1 MKTDIY
7 ERVTNQIIE
16 EMEKGN
22 RPWVRSWD
30 IALSLPQRVTGET
43 YRGINIILLWNAA
56 LNLGYRQ
63 PRYMT
68 FKQAEGLGSHVRKG
82 EKGHLVVKY
91 GTFTPKDVSATAIG
105 NEEQKIPYLKGYT
118 VFNVE
123 QIDGL
128 PEEYYVDEM
137 VRHIM
142 PEQRIAEIEAF
153 VAAIGV
159 KIVHHGHKAC
169 YRGAE
174 DSIIM
179 PLFETFHSPED
190 YYSTLLHELAH
201 WTGAKTRLD
210 RKDGKRFGDKDYAF
224 EELVA
229 ELSACFV
236 GTTLGL
242 RVDVGNSAAY
252 LDNWLRGLKEDKR
265 FFLTACSQ
273 AQKAADYLLAF
284 RG

>member
-7 ERVTNQIIE
+7 ERVTNQIIS

-22 RPWVRSWD
+22 RPWIRSWD
-30 IALSLPQRVTGET
+30 IDLSLPQRVTGET

-56 LNLGYRQ
+56 LNFGYRQ

-91 GTFTPKDVSATAIG
+91 GTFTPKDATNTPTGDDA
-105 NEEQKIPYLKGYT
+105 QKVPYLKGYT

-123 QIDGL
+123 QLEDL
-128 PEEYYVDEM
+128 PEAYYTGETVG
-137 VRHIM
+137 HILQ
-142 PEQRIAEIEAF
+142 EQRIAELEAF
-153 VAAIGV
+153 VAATSV
-159 KIVHHGHKAC
+159 KIIHHGHQAC
-169 YRGAE
+169 YRCAE

-179 PLFETFHSPED
+179 PPFETFHSPED

-210 RKDGKRFGDKDYAF
+210 RKGGKRFGDKDYAF

-229 ELSACFV
+229 ELVSCFV
-236 GTTLGL
+236 GSSLGL

-265 FFLTACSQ
+265 FLLQACSQ
-273 AQKAADYLLAF
+273 AQAVADYLLAF

>member
-7 ERVTNQIIE
+7 ERVTNQIIT

-22 RPWVRSWD
+22 RPWIRSWD
-30 IALSLPQRVTGET
+30 IDLSLPQRVTGES
-43 YRGINIILLWNAA
+43 YRGINVILLWNVA

-63 PRYMT
+63 SRYMT
-68 FKQAEGLGSHVRKG
+68 FKQAEGLGSHVKKG

-91 GTFTPKDVSATAIG
+91 GTFTPKDTAVTVTG
-105 NEEQKIPYLKGYT
+105 DAAQKFPYLKGYT

-123 QIDGL
+123 QIEGL
-128 PEEYYVDEM
+128 PEEYYADETAG
-137 VRHIM
+137 HIA
-142 PEQRIAEIEAF
+142 PEQRIAKLEAF
-153 VAAIGV
+153 VAATGV

-169 YRGAE
+169 YRHEA

-179 PLFETFHSPED
+179 PPFETFYSPQD

-210 RKDGKRFGDKDYAF
+210 RKGGKKFGDKGYAF

-229 ELSACFV
+229 EMAAGFV
-236 GTTLGL
+236 RATLGL
-242 RVDVGNSAAY
+242 RVDVENSAAY
-252 LDNWLRGLKEDKR
+252 LDNWLKGLKEDKR
-265 FFLTACSQ
+265 FFLSACSQ
-273 AQKAADYLLAF
+273 AQNAADYLLAF

>member
-7 ERVTNQIIE
+7 ERVTNQIMS

-30 IALSLPQRVTGET
+30 VALSLPQRVTGET

-68 FKQAEGLGSHVRKG
+68 FKQAQELGSHVRKG

-105 NEEQKIPYLKGYT
+105 NEEPKIPYLKGYA

-128 PEEYYVDEM
+128 PEEYYLDETM
-137 VRHIM
+137 GHIV
-142 PEQRIAEIEAF
+142 PEQRIAELEAF
-153 VAAIGV
+153 VAATGV

-169 YRGAE
+169 YCGAE

-179 PLFETFHSPED
+179 PPFETFHSPED

-201 WTGAKTRLD
+201 WTGAKPRLD
-210 RKDGKRFGDKDYAF
+210 RRQGKRFGDKDYAF

-229 ELSACFV
+229 ELAACFA
-236 GTTLGL
+236 GAILGL
-242 RVDVGNSAAY
+242 RVDVGNSAVY
-252 LDNWLRGLKEDKR
+252 LDNWLKGLKDDKR
-265 FFLTACSQ
+265 FFLSACSR
-273 AQKAADYLLAF
+273 AQSAADYLLAF